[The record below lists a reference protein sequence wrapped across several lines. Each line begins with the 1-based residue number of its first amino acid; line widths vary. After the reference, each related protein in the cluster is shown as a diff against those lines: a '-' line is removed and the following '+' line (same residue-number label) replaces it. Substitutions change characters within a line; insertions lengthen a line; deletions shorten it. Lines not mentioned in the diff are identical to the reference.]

1 MANLATLFLQKHTIL
16 PIRRRRLFF
25 EMIFPLSKKYV
36 ESYIYKGDDTRKVK
50 FLRSEETLYA
60 NDEVLFVRTSI

>member
-1 MANLATLFLQKHTIL
+1 
-16 PIRRRRLFF
+16 
-25 EMIFPLSKKYV
+25 MIFPLSKKYV